1 MNKQIYYENSSRG
14 TPDFPV
20 ELYNVDSLHPA
31 YVMQSHWH
39 KDYEIIYIL
48 EGEFDLVLNDREYVL
63 KAGDSIVVSG
73 GILHSGT
80 PKACKYQCLVFPPS
94 VLYGAKKCELVMK
107 SQIDASKILRKDDI
121 IAHLFKIVAEGNPG
135 YEFSVISDIYALFGR
150 IYATRPSRKIINDSR
165 IDKIKNVISYID
177 KNYADEIKLDNLSE
191 LCNMRSAYF
200 CRFFKSMTHETPMEY
215 VINYRIERA
224 CSSLMLG
231 VSVIDTAYSC
241 GFNDLS
247 FFIKTFKKRMGI
259 TPKQYQIN
267 ELKKA

>member
-1 MNKQIYYENSSRG
+1 MNKHIYYENLSRG
-14 TPDFPV
+14 KPDFPV
-20 ELYNVDSLHPA
+20 ELYDIDSLHPA

-39 KDYEIIYIL
+39 NDYEIIYIL

-63 KAGDSIVVSG
+63 SDGDSIVISG
-73 GILHSGT
+73 GILHSGV
-80 PKACKYQCLVFPPS
+80 PKDCRYQCLFFPPS
-94 VLYGAKKCELVMK
+94 ILYGTKKCELITR
-107 SQIDASKILRKDDI
+107 SQIDASKILRKDEI
-121 IAHLFKIVAEGNPG
+121 ISHLFKIVAEERPG

-150 IYATRPSRKIINDSR
+150 IYATRPSHKIINDLR

-177 KNYADEIKLDNLSE
+177 KNYASEIKLDNLAE
-191 LCNMRSAYF
+191 LCNMRPSYF
-200 CRFFKSMTHETPMEY
+200 CRFFKNMTHETPMEY

-224 CSSLMLG
+224 CSSLALG

-259 TPKQYQIN
+259 TPKQYQIS